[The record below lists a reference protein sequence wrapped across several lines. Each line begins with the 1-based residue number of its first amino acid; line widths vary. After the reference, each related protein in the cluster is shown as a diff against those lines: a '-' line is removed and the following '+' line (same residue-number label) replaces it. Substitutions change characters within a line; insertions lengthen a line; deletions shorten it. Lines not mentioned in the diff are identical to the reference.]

1 MNLNYK
7 EFGTGFPVIILH
19 GLLGSLDNWQTIA
32 RKMTEM
38 ASAASHPF
46 KIYIIDQRN
55 HGKSPHTDDFNYE
68 LLSADVLDF
77 FRQQHITKAHV
88 IGHSMGGKAAMKFT
102 LENPVLVEKL
112 IVVDISPSQAEDH
125 HSYIF
130 EALDAADVGNATSR
144 EQVQA
149 FLNERI
155 PNDPTT
161 IQFLM
166 KGLQRDGTEQH
177 FEWKFNL
184 PALWEHYVDI
194 MDGITGLIPFNGPT
208 LFIKGGNSD
217 YINAGNYPD
226 MVELFPNHQLV
237 EIPDAGHW
245 VQAEKP
251 NEFIEVAEKFLLA

>member
-1 MNLNYK
+1 
-7 EFGTGFPVIILH
+7 
-19 GLLGSLDNWQTIA
+19 
-32 RKMTEM
+32 
-38 ASAASHPF
+38 
-46 KIYIIDQRN
+46 
-55 HGKSPHTDDFNYE
+55 
-68 LLSADVLDF
+68 
-77 FRQQHITKAHV
+77 
-88 IGHSMGGKAAMKFT
+88 
-102 LENPVLVEKL
+102 
-112 IVVDISPSQAEDH
+112 
-125 HSYIF
+125 
-130 EALDAADVGNATSR
+130 
-144 EQVQA
+144 
-149 FLNERI
+149 
-155 PNDPTT
+155 
-161 IQFLM
+161 M